1 MSYNHH
7 ELSFNVPIT
16 QAMRLRATKIS
27 QYQDKPDTSKQVYRN
42 ILAVLAVDYY
52 CQCMEIETR
61 LSSSNV
67 WNPAW
72 QALANSAD
80 LELANLGRVECCAV
94 ALTSGK
100 VAIAKEAQADK
111 IGYIAVAL
119 DEASQE
125 AILLGFRER
134 LLGEREEFSLQE
146 WDDLEG
152 FLSRVEDLELQSS
165 PDPSHV
171 TQLTQWLRGQLE
183 EGWESLEDLVSGQ
196 NLSPAWVVRGP
207 AGSTENQ
214 TQTNRNSVIKRG
226 KLLHFEGMS
235 EAIALLIS
243 LDSEISEEMDISVEI
258 QSLDRQSELPFNL
271 EISILDEEG
280 HSVMQALAKST
291 EHIKLNFSGQP
302 QEQFG
307 VKVALGSVSFLE
319 NFVI

>member
-1 MSYNHH
+1 MIYNHH

-16 QAMRLRATKIS
+16 QTMRLRATEVS
-27 QYQDKPDTSKQVYRN
+27 QYQGQPDKSKQVYRN

-52 CQCMEIETR
+52 CQCMGIETR

-111 IGYIAVAL
+111 IGYLAVAL

-134 LLGEREEFSLQE
+134 LIGEEEQFALQD
-146 WDDLEG
+146 WHDLEA
-152 FLSRVEDLELQSS
+152 FLSKLEDLELQSS

-183 EGWESLEDLVSGQ
+183 EGWESLENLVSGQ
-196 NLSPAWVVRGP
+196 NLSPAWAVRGP
-207 AGSTENQ
+207 VGSME
-214 TQTNRNSVIKRG
+214 TQSKSVIKRG

-258 QSLDRQSELPFNL
+258 QSLDRRSELPFNL